1 MEGSLQEVGLLK
13 VLAGVAA
20 QRTSGILSVQG
31 EDDIIAVS
39 FLQGAVVG
47 ADSLDQAQEVSLG
60 ASLEQRDLI
69 NKVDYDAVVEEQ
81 QNTGGNL
88 IEMLVDR
95 GLVSREE
102 ILESL
107 RAITFQLMLQLITW
121 KTGDF
126 KFYGGDEISYED
138 GFKPVSVE
146 ELLIRSVDELPGGG
160 LSGPVPELDAVYRVV
175 PPRSQIQVIA
185 QDGDGLADGLWIS
198 AEQADMLRHIDG
210 KSQVLSLVRK
220 MRLGRYQA
228 QFHLYRLLSM
238 DLIEL
243 VSQGSGPGVAAAGV
257 ATGSIPALGS
267 QGGSAAPANT
277 GALPQMGSSTGSMP
291 AMQPVTAEPSQ
302 AHLRAEIFQPPD
314 PSAAAADIV
323 DFETPT
329 PQVNPLDNILR
340 HAAGPVL
347 AIVFLIGLVLAL
359 NQRPSSFLLPFP
371 WQENQ
376 QGTVERQLRYSLF
389 MKIDRATRAY
399 VLSHEGYPN
408 SLQDLVDAG
417 LLAAA
422 DLKDPAGYELSYSSD
437 AVSYRVDLLENGQV
451 VDGLG
456 TSATMTGDFL
466 LDDRMLNSEGDSEN
480 PLVLLSN

>member
-1 MEGSLQEVGLLK
+1 MEGSLQDVGLLK
-13 VLAGVAA
+13 VLASIAS
-20 QRTSGILSVQG
+20 QRASGILSVQG

-39 FLQGAVVG
+39 FLQGGVVG
-47 ADSLDQAQEVSLG
+47 ADSLDQTQETSLG
-60 ASLEQRDLI
+60 KSLQQRDLI
-69 NKVDYDAVVEEQ
+69 NKVDYDAVVDEQ

-88 IEMLVDR
+88 IDMLVDR

-107 RAITFQLMLQLITW
+107 RSTTFQLMLQLITW
-121 KTGDF
+121 TQGDF

-138 GFKPVSVE
+138 GFKPISVE
-146 ELLIRSVDELPGGG
+146 ELLIRSVDELSGGG
-160 LSGPVPELDAVYRVV
+160 LSGPVPELDAIYRPV
-175 PPRSQIQVIA
+175 PPRSQVQIIGK
-185 QDGDGLADGLWIS
+185 DGDGLGDGLWIS

-210 KSQVLSLVRK
+210 KIQILSLVRQ

-243 VSQGSGPGVAAAGV
+243 VSHGSGPGVAAAGV
-257 ATGSIPALGS
+257 ATGSMPAMGGRTGS
-267 QGGSAAPANT
+267 KPAVGNTT
-277 GALPQMGSSTGSMP
+277 GALPKVGSSTGS
-291 AMQPVTAEPSQ
+291 MQPVTAEPSQ

-314 PSAAAADIV
+314 PSAGSIDLEITAA
-323 DFETPT
+323 PT

-340 HAAGPVL
+340 HAVGPVL
-347 AIVFLIGLVLAL
+347 ALVFLVGLVLAL

-399 VLSHEGYPN
+399 VLSHDAYPS
-408 SLQDLVDAG
+408 SLQDLVEVG

-437 AVSYRVDLLENGQV
+437 AVSYRIDLLDNGEV
-451 VDGLG
+451 VEGLG

-466 LDDRMLNSEGDSEN
+466 LDDRMLDSEGDSEN